1 MREGSP
7 RRHRPYL
14 CADEIGFERYCRGLS
29 SFSQFLEVKPDCAES
44 APTRRAFLAS
54 GGRRP
59 RYASGEPAQ
68 LGPSILFLVV
78 QWRGG
83 RKGRERE
90 QVRRS
95 LSEATLTRPRAM
107 AVRPTGIWS
116 FAQTRLCRQPVRPAG
131 KVSSRHSN
139 QSEWQKGLMHSGGAE
154 KHGFRSATANALM
167 KCGPPRRA
175 SEREL

>member
-1 MREGSP
+1 MRFVRRLPQPRRLMREGSP

-90 QVRRS
+90 SRCAVHFLKPRSPAPGPWLCARPEFGHSPKRGYADSRCGQLAKSHPAILTSQSGRRDLCTVAERKNTAS
-95 LSEATLTRPRAM
+95 ALQP
-107 AVRPTGIWS
+107 PTP
-116 FAQTRLCRQPVRPAG
+116 L
-131 KVSSRHSN
+131 
-139 QSEWQKGLMHSGGAE
+139 
-154 KHGFRSATANALM
+154 
-167 KCGPPRRA
+167 
-175 SEREL
+175 